1 MQLKVSEDVLKDTS
15 NCKQGFSCLAGKG
28 DCLCEVEDSSNG
40 MVLFIKPAC
49 KSGFCYYRLSFGCS
63 FICNCPVRKE
73 IFNRY
78 NT

>member
-1 MQLKVSEDVLKDTS
+1 MELKVSEEVLKDTS
-15 NCKQGFSCLAGKG
+15 NCKQGFSCLSGKRE
-28 DCLCEVEDSSNG
+28 CLCEVEDSSNG
-40 MVLFIKPAC
+40 MVIFIKPSC
-49 KSGFCYYRLSFGCS
+49 KLGLCHYRLSFGRS